1 MTKSDSAALGVDLVH
16 GNAKLLNAVSGLG
29 CEGLVNFVNVNV
41 ANTETGFVDGGRNR
55 NSGSNTLLCINNPMK
70 RINAASNMN
79 HA

>member
-1 MTKSDSAALGVDLVH
+1 MTESDSATLGVDLVH
-16 GNAKLLNAVSGLG
+16 GNAKLLNAISGLG
-29 CEGLVNFVNVNV
+29 CECFVNLVDVNV
-41 ANTETGFVDGGRNR
+41 ANTETGLIDGSRNR